1 MKTHFKFEIMFLFII
16 FCTVTV
22 AYTETNQCD
31 FDGDGDVDALD
42 LKVFSQKYGTTLWY
56 KDADGD
62 GYSDGETVYEFS
74 PPPDFCDKS
83 DLIDIT
89 GDCDDDP
96 NCSH

>member
-1 MKTHFKFEIMFLFII
+1 MFLFII

-31 FDGDGDVDALD
+31 FDGDGDGDVDALD

-89 GDCDDDP
+89 GDCNDDP